1 MDSPAVDRVT
11 SLGINAKMSELSAA
25 VGLTSLDNMAT
36 IVAVNR
42 QNYDAYRRRL
52 RPLAGLRL
60 LPHDGPEES
69 NYQYVVVEVDAQIA
83 GLSQG

>member
-1 MDSPAVDRVT
+1 VT

-42 QNYDAYRRRL
+42 QNCNAYRRCL
-52 RPLAGLRL
+52 RSLPGLKLLAY
-60 LPHDGPEES
+60 DAAES
-69 NYQYVVVEVDAQIA
+69 SNH
-83 GLSQG
+83 